1 MRIGIDGRE
10 LLNQRTG
17 VGRYLAALCAQWLT
31 LPDQDGI
38 EFLVYT
44 PTRDG
49 GLADLGPPF
58 DDAPPGSF
66 QHRPIA
72 GHPGTWWE
80 QVQLPTVANQDALD
94 VFFAPAYSASLRLAA
109 STVVT
114 MHDVSFAA
122 HPEWFRWREGV
133 RRRWLARQT
142 MARARTVITVSDFS
156 RGEILR
162 YFDVPPSQ
170 VHVVRSGIQARS
182 ARPQEA
188 TGALVLYVGSVF
200 NRRHL
205 PTLIRALPKVRTLVP
220 DAELAIVGTDRTHPR
235 QDLAALAV
243 HTGVRDHVTLRAYVT
258 EDELVAL
265 YDQARVFVFL
275 SEYEGFG
282 LTPLEA
288 LAAGVPIV
296 VAETPVAHEL
306 YAEAALYVPATDV
319 AATAD
324 AVIALLTDA
333 SLRARQR
340 DHARAVLQRFT
351 WARAA
356 RETLAVL
363 EEAARAS
370 R

>member
-17 VGRYLAALCAQWLT
+17 VGRYLAALCAQWIT
-31 LPDQDGI
+31 LPDRDGT

-44 PTRDG
+44 PTVDS
-49 GLADLGPPF
+49 GLARLGPPF
-58 DDAPPGSF
+58 HDSSPGPF
-66 QHRPIA
+66 QHRPVA

-80 QVQLPTVANQDALD
+80 QVQLPTVANQDALH
-94 VFFAPAYSASLRLAA
+94 VFFAPAYSAPLRLAA
-109 STVVT
+109 PTVVT

-122 HPEWFRWREGV
+122 HPEWFRWREGA

-142 MARARTVITVSDFS
+142 MAKAWAVITVSNFS
-156 RGEILR
+156 RSEILR
-162 YFDVPPSQ
+162 CFDVTRSQ
-170 VHVVRSGIQARS
+170 VHVVRSGIMTRPAR
-182 ARPQEA
+182 QHEA
-188 TGALVLYVGSVF
+188 NRALVLYVGSIF

-205 PTLIRALPKVRTLVP
+205 PTLIRALTKVRTLVP
-220 DAELAIVGTDRTHPR
+220 DAELAIVGPDRTYPR

-243 HTGVRDHVTLRAYVT
+243 QTGVQDHVAFRAHVP
-258 EDELVAL
+258 ENELAAL
-265 YDQARVFVFL
+265 YDQANVFVFL

-296 VAETPVAHEL
+296 VAETPVAREL
-306 YAEAALYVPATDV
+306 YAEAALYVPV
-319 AATAD
+319 ANVTATAD
-324 AVIALLTDA
+324 AIVALLTDA
-333 SLRARQR
+333 PLRARQL
-340 DHARAVLQRFT
+340 DHARTVLPRFT

-356 RETLAVL
+356 RETLTVL
-363 EEAARAS
+363 KDTAQAS